1 MVPRNKEMEKNHN
14 TFEFIVEEERKGTR
28 LDVVL
33 SLVIEEASRS
43 HLQKLI
49 DIGRVE
55 VNGAIASSKKYKVK
69 AGDAIKITIPE
80 PVHLNVIPE
89 DIPIEIIYEDEDVL
103 VVNKPKGMV
112 VHPAAGN
119 YTGTLVNAILYHCKS
134 LSSIN
139 GVIRPGIVHRIDKD
153 TSGLLMIAKNDTA
166 HRSLAEQLAAHSI
179 TRAYRAIVYHNFQQ
193 DEGTVNAPVGR
204 DPKNRLKMA
213 VTQMNSKEAVTH
225 YKVLQRF
232 GSFTYIEARL
242 ETGRTHQIRVHMAHI
257 NHPLLGDAVYGPKK
271 MILGVETQMLH
282 AKLLGFHHPKTGE
295 YMEFDSPL
303 PQEFIN
309 VIKKLGGTPNE

>member
-1 MVPRNKEMEKNHN
+1 MEMNHN
-14 TFEFIVEEERKGTR
+14 IYEFIVEDDLKGTR

-33 SLVIEEASRS
+33 SLVIEESSRS

-55 VNGAIASSKKYKVK
+55 VNGTAGAVKKYKVK
-69 AGDAIKITIPE
+69 AGDVIRVSVPE
-80 PVHLNVIPE
+80 PTHLNVQPE
-89 DIPIEIIYEDEDVL
+89 DIPLEIVYEDHDVL

-119 YTGTLVNAILYHCKS
+119 YSGTLVNAILYHCKS

-153 TSGLLMIAKNDTA
+153 TSGLLMIAKNDMA
-166 HRSLAEQLAAHSI
+166 HRSLADQLAAHHI
-179 TRAYRAIVYHNFQQ
+179 TRAYRAVVYNNFQ
-193 DEGTVNAPVGR
+193 DDTGTVNAPIGR

-213 VTQMNSKEAVTH
+213 VTQLNSKEAITH

-232 GSFTYIEARL
+232 GSFTYLECRL

-271 MILGVETQMLH
+271 KVLGVETQMLH
-282 AKLLGFHHPKTGE
+282 AKVLGFHHPSTGE

-303 PQEFIN
+303 PQEF
-309 VIKKLGGTPNE
+309 VTVLKKLGGSVHE